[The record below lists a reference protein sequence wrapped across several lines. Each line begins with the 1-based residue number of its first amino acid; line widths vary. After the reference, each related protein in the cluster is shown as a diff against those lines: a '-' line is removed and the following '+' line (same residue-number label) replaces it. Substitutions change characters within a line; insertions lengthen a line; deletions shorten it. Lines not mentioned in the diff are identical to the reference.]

1 MIKMFSGLF
10 TLLFGDKKSKIKK
23 EINRKYIEAI
33 NFQRNGNIREYSRI
47 MEQIDNLE
55 KEYER
60 LQNS

>member
-1 MIKMFSGLF
+1 MFSGLF
-10 TLLFGDKKSKIKK
+10 TLLFGDKKSKIRK
-23 EINRKYIEAI
+23 EIDTKYKKAI

>member
-1 MIKMFSGLF
+1 MFSGLF

>member
-1 MIKMFSGLF
+1 MFSGLF

-23 EINRKYIEAI
+23 EIDRKYIDAI
-33 NFQRNGNIREYSRI
+33 NFQRNGNIREYSKI
-47 MEQIDNLE
+47 MEQIDKLE